1 MLITL
6 VGIGSR
12 ASGDDAV
19 GLMLVEHAASWP
31 GVAAHVWEDRD
42 ALDVAAGLVELGEAD
57 PGGGAV
63 ILVDC
68 ADMGLAPGCWRI
80 FDGDAVVLGA
90 RAGGASVHGAGLAD
104 GLALAQ
110 ALGFV
115 RPLRILGIQPFDVR
129 PGRLTPS
136 LPMATRLPSL
146 RVALREEIDALR
158 GVPDGGEGPDELP
171 RMTGRAS

>member
-12 ASGDDAV
+12 ASGDDAI
-19 GLMLVEHAASWP
+19 GLILVEGARGWP

-57 PGGGAV
+57 PGGGTV
-63 ILVDC
+63 VLVDC
-68 ADMGLAPGCWRI
+68 ADMGLAPGCWRV
-80 FDGDAVVLGA
+80 FDADAVVLGA

-104 GLALAQ
+104 GLALAR
-110 ALGFV
+110 ALGF
-115 RPLRILGIQPFDVR
+115 RRSLRILGIQPFDVR

-146 RVALREEIDALR
+146 RVALAAEIEALQGGAAGPEESPLA
-158 GVPDGGEGPDELP
+158 
-171 RMTGRAS
+171 TGRTG